1 MPADDPQKRIT
12 TLEGELQSAHHKLHW
27 AHLIIEKR
35 DAQIRLLEERLRQQ
49 RIQVLGPHS
58 ETLSDLQLEL
68 LAEEEP
74 SATAEEVEAEARR
87 EPLPPSAP
95 RERKPHPG
103 RRPLPENLPRIENVI
118 ACTDAN
124 CKICGAATAVIG
136 YDESEVL
143 DHEPARW
150 FVRVTKR
157 EKRACSACSKNGCPS
172 IAMPALEPRIVE
184 KGLASDTVVINTV
197 VAKYCDHL
205 PLYRQQAILE
215 REAGVEISR
224 ATLDGWVMRVGEWL
238 IPIVGAMRRDLL
250 REPYLQADETTVPVQ
265 MQDHMAHRASAP
277 LCAKDNIKAKRGH
290 DHQAYLWQY
299 GKPGGETVF
308 DFQLGRGREGP
319 KKFLGD
325 WQGILQT
332 DGYQAY
338 DNIGG
343 AKMVRVGCWAHARRK
358 FVDAVKVNP
367 KDAEAIQMVTRMDA
381 LFLVDRHA
389 RQQLLSVVERLALRR
404 EHAGSWAAEIHHE
417 CLKLRKITLPK
428 SALGQA
434 ITYTLNQWPAL
445 RRCFDH
451 ADVELSNNLA
461 ENSMRPVALGR
472 KNWLHVGSAN
482 SGPKVAAILSVVESC
497 RRLGLPVKDYLLAV
511 LPGIAR
517 LNLSEVTHLTPAR
530 WAASRS

>member
-1 MPADDPQKRIT
+1 MAALHPQARIAV
-12 TLEGELQSAHHKLHW
+12 LERELEW
-27 AHLIIEKR
+27 ANLTIEKR
-35 DAQIRLLEERLRQQ
+35 DAQIRMLEERLRQR

-74 SATAEEVEAEARR
+74 SATCEEVEAETRR
-87 EPLPPSAP
+87 EPVPPQPP

-103 RRPLPENLPRIENVI
+103 RKPLPETLPRVEQVI
-118 ACTDAN
+118 ACTDAS
-124 CKICGAATAVIG
+124 CKTCGAETAIIG

-143 DHEPARW
+143 DHEPAHW

-157 EKRACSACSKNGCPS
+157 EKRACGKCFTVV
-172 IAMPALEPRIVE
+172 MPVLAPRIVE
-184 KGLASDTVVINTV
+184 KGLASDAVVIETV

-238 IPIVGAMRRDLL
+238 TPIVSVMRRDLL
-250 REPYLQADETTVPVQ
+250 NATYLQADETTVPVQ
-265 MQDHMAHRASAP
+265 MHD
-277 LCAKDNIKAKRGH
+277 KRGA

-308 DFQLGRGREGP
+308 EFQLGRGREGP

-343 AKMVRVGCWAHARRK
+343 DKMVHVGCWAHARRK

-367 KDAEAIQMVTRMDA
+367 KDVAAIHMVTRMDA

-389 RQQLLSVVERLALRR
+389 RLEHLSIDERLALRR
-404 EHAGSWAAEIHHE
+404 EHADSWAAEIHDE
-417 CLKLRKITLPK
+417 CRKLRKTTLPK
-428 SALGQA
+428 STLGRA
-434 ITYTLNQWPAL
+434 VTYTLNMWPKL
-445 RRCFDH
+445 RRCFDY
-451 ADVELSNNLA
+451 AEVELSNNLA

-472 KNWLHVGSAN
+472 KNWLHVGSAQ

-497 RRLGLPVKDYLLAV
+497 RRLALPIKDYLLAV
-511 LPGIAR
+511 LPGMAQR
-517 LNLSEVTHLTPAR
+517 SLSELPQLTPSR
-530 WAASRS
+530 WAAARN